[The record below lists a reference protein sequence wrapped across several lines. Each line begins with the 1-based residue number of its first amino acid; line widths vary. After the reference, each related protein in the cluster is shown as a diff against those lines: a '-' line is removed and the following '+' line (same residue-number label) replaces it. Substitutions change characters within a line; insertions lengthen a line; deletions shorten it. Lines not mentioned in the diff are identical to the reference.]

1 MSFEIRE
8 KPETFERALVV
19 GLGMPG
25 ESRRERTALLAEL
38 EDLVSNLGIGI
49 AEVRLEFIREMQAKF
64 LCGIG
69 KAKEIRDLAHAIK
82 ADCVIFDNLLA
93 PSQQREWEE
102 FLETQELEVNG
113 TTVQRKWEGEP
124 IVVMDREE
132 IILDIFAKRARTREA
147 VLQVDLARMQYALP
161 RMAGMWKHLDRQRGG
176 SGGGKGGGAAARG
189 EGEKQIEVD
198 RRLAHER
205 IENIRAELEV
215 VRRQRGTQRKERNRQ
230 GIPTAAIVGYTNAG
244 KSSLLNLITGAGV
257 LAQNILFATLDTTSR
272 KIELPDGQPLV
283 LTDTVGFIRN
293 LPHRLVEAFKSTL
306 EEATLADFL
315 IQVVDASDREA
326 LRHYETTCEVLAEL
340 GAEDKPMVVVWNKI
354 DLIPE
359 DQRDSQLA
367 ALSAKVQ
374 CPSLC
379 MSVPEALGT
388 DSLMQAC
395 VEMLSH
401 RVTTARYRIPLAESR
416 IIAIMHR
423 DGKVLST
430 EYEGNDAL
438 VEAILPREFAAR
450 LESYLI

>member
-8 KPETFERALVV
+8 KPEMVERALLV

-25 ESRRERTALLAEL
+25 DSRRERAALLAEL

-49 AEVRLEFIREMQAKF
+49 VGSMLEFTREIQAKY

-69 KAKEIRDLAHAIK
+69 KTEEIRAKVEELE
-82 ADCVIFDNLLA
+82 ADCLIFDNLLS
-93 PSQQREWEE
+93 PSQQREWEK
-102 FLETQELEVNG
+102 LTNV
-113 TTVQRKWEGEP
+113 TV
-124 IVVMDREE
+124 IDREE
-132 IILDIFAKRARTREA
+132 VILDIFAKRARTREA

-161 RMAGMWKHLDRQRGG
+161 RMTGMWKHLDRQRGG

-198 RRLAHER
+198 RRLARER
-205 IENIRAELEV
+205 IEAIRDELEV

-340 GAEDKPMVVVWNKI
+340 GAADKPMVVVWNKT

-359 DQRDSQLA
+359 DQREELTA
-367 ALSAKVQ
+367 ALTAKVQ
-374 CPSLC
+374 CPC
-379 MSVPEALGT
+379 ITCSVKEERGVEAL
-388 DSLMQAC
+388 MAAC

-401 RVTTARYRIPLAESR
+401 RVSKERYRIPLAESR

-430 EYEGNDAL
+430 EYEDNDAI
-438 VEAILPREFAAR
+438 VEAILPHEFAAR
-450 LESYLI
+450 LESYKI

>member
-8 KPETFERALVV
+8 KPSEFERALLV
-19 GLGMPG
+19 GLGLPG
-25 ESRRERTALLAEL
+25 ESRRERQALLAEL
-38 EDLVSNLGIGI
+38 EDLVRNLGIGI
-49 AEVRLEFIREMQAKF
+49 AHCTLEFTRELQAKY
-64 LCGIG
+64 LCGVG
-69 KAKEIRDLAHAIK
+69 KAEEIRAMAEELD

-93 PSQQREWEE
+93 PSQQREWEK
-102 FLETQELEVNG
+102 LLDVT
-113 TTVQRKWEGEP
+113 
-124 IVVMDREE
+124 VMDREE
-132 IILDIFAKRARTREA
+132 VILDIFAQRARTREA

-205 IENIRAELEV
+205 IEAIRDELEV

-244 KSSLLNLITGAGV
+244 KSSLLNLVTGADV
-257 LAQNILFATLDTTSR
+257 LAKNILFATLDTTSR

-340 GAEDKPMVVVWNKI
+340 GAADKPMVVVWNKT

-359 DQRDSQLA
+359 ELREST
-367 ALSAKVQ
+367 LSALAGQIK
-374 CPSLC
+374 CASIAA
-379 MSVPEALGT
+379 SVLQEQGVEAL
-388 DSLMQAC
+388 LAAC

-423 DGKVLST
+423 DGKVVAT

-450 LESYLI
+450 IEKYRI

>member
-8 KPETFERALVV
+8 KPDMVERALLV

-25 ESRRERTALLAEL
+25 DSRRERTALLAEL
-38 EDLVSNLGIGI
+38 EDLVGNLGIGI
-49 AEVRLEFIREMQAKF
+49 VGTMLEFTREIQAKY
-64 LCGIG
+64 LCGVG
-69 KAKEIRDLAHAIK
+69 KAEEIRARVQELE
-82 ADCVIFDNLLA
+82 ADCVIFDNLLS
-93 PSQQREWEE
+93 PSQQREWEK
-102 FLETQELEVNG
+102 LTNV
-113 TTVQRKWEGEP
+113 TV
-124 IVVMDREE
+124 IDREE
-132 IILDIFAKRARTREA
+132 VILDIFAKRARTREA
-147 VLQVDLARMQYALP
+147 VMQVDLARMQYALP

-205 IENIRAELEV
+205 IEAIRAELEI
-215 VRRQRGTQRKERNRQ
+215 VRRQRGTQRKERTRQ

-244 KSSLLNLITGAGV
+244 KSSLLNLMTGAGV
-257 LAQNILFATLDTTSR
+257 LAQNILFATLETTSR

-283 LTDTVGFIRN
+283 ITDTVGFIRN

-306 EEATLADFL
+306 EEAVLADFL
-315 IQVVDASDREA
+315 IQVVDAGDRDA

-340 GAEDKPMVVVWNKI
+340 GAADKPMVVVWNKC

-359 DQRDSQLA
+359 ELRESTLA
-367 ALSAKVQ
+367 ALQAKVD
-374 CPSLC
+374 CPSLS
-379 MSVPEALGT
+379 MSVLQEQGVEAL
-388 DSLMQAC
+388 LAAC

-401 RVTTARYRIPLAESR
+401 RVEKQRYRIPLAESR

-438 VEAILPREFAAR
+438 VEAILPKEFAAR
-450 LESYLI
+450 LESYRLS

>member
-1 MSFEIRE
+1 MV
-8 KPETFERALVV
+8 ERALLV

-25 ESRRERTALLAEL
+25 DSRRERAALLAEL

-49 AEVRLEFIREMQAKF
+49 VGTMLEFTREMQAKY

-69 KAKEIRDLAHAIK
+69 KAEEIRAKVVELN
-82 ADCVIFDNLLA
+82 ADCLVFDNLLS
-93 PSQQREWEE
+93 PGQQREWEK
-102 FLETQELEVNG
+102 LTNV
-113 TTVQRKWEGEP
+113 TV
-124 IVVMDREE
+124 IDREE
-132 IILDIFAKRARTREA
+132 VILDIFSKRARTREA

-198 RRLAHER
+198 RRLARDR
-205 IENIRAELEV
+205 IEAIRDELEV

-244 KSSLLNLITGAGV
+244 KSSLLNLVTGAGV

-340 GAEDKPMVVVWNKI
+340 GASDKPMVVVWNKT

-359 DQRDSQLA
+359 EQRADQLA

-374 CPSLC
+374 CPC
-379 MSVPEALGT
+379 IACSVKEEQGVEAL
-388 DSLMQAC
+388 MAAC

-401 RVTTARYRIPLAESR
+401 RVSKEHYRIPLAESR

-430 EYEGNDAL
+430 EYEGNDAI

-450 LESYLI
+450 LESYKI

>member
-8 KPETFERALVV
+8 KPEMVERALLV

-25 ESRRERTALLAEL
+25 DSRRERTALLAEL

-49 AEVRLEFIREMQAKF
+49 VGTMLEFTREIQAKY

-69 KAKEIRDLAHAIK
+69 KAEEIRAKVEELD
-82 ADCVIFDNLLA
+82 ADCVIFDNLLS
-93 PSQQREWEE
+93 PSQQREWEK
-102 FLETQELEVNG
+102 LTNV
-113 TTVQRKWEGEP
+113 TV
-124 IVVMDREE
+124 IDREE
-132 IILDIFAKRARTREA
+132 VILDIFAKRARTREA
-147 VLQVDLARMQYALP
+147 VMQVDLARMQYALP
-161 RMAGMWKHLDRQRGG
+161 RMAGMWQHLDRQRGG

-198 RRLAHER
+198 RRLARER
-205 IENIRAELEV
+205 IEAIRDELEV
-215 VRRQRGTQRKERNRQ
+215 VRRQRGTQRKERTRQ

-244 KSSLLNLITGAGV
+244 KSSLLNLVTGAGV

-272 KIELPDGQPLV
+272 KVELPDGQPLV

-306 EEATLADFL
+306 EEAVLADFL
-315 IQVVDASDREA
+315 IQVVDASDEDA
-326 LRHYETTCEVLAEL
+326 LRHYETTCEVLNSL
-340 GAEDKPMVVVWNKI
+340 GAQDKPMVVVWNKC

-359 DQRDSQLA
+359 EVREVTLA
-367 ALSAKVQ
+367 ALAAKVD
-374 CPSLC
+374 CPSLT
-379 MSVPEALGT
+379 MSVVQEKGVDA
-388 DSLMQAC
+388 LMQAC

-401 RVTTARYRIPLAESR
+401 RVERQTYRIPLAESR

-423 DGKVLST
+423 DGKVLNT

-438 VEAILPREFAAR
+438 VEAILPKEFAAR
-450 LESYLI
+450 IAQYRV

>member
-8 KPETFERALVV
+8 KPEMVERALLV

-25 ESRRERTALLAEL
+25 DSRRERAALLAEL

-49 AEVRLEFIREMQAKF
+49 VGTMLEFTREMQAKY

-69 KAKEIRDLAHAIK
+69 KAEEIRAKVVELN
-82 ADCVIFDNLLA
+82 ADCLVFDNLLS
-93 PSQQREWEE
+93 PGQQREWEK
-102 FLETQELEVNG
+102 LTNV
-113 TTVQRKWEGEP
+113 TV
-124 IVVMDREE
+124 IDREE
-132 IILDIFAKRARTREA
+132 VILDIFSKRARTREA

-198 RRLAHER
+198 RRLARDR
-205 IENIRAELEV
+205 IEAIRDELEV

-244 KSSLLNLITGAGV
+244 KSSLLNLVTGAGV

-340 GAEDKPMVVVWNKI
+340 GASDKPMVVVWNKT

-359 DQRDSQLA
+359 EQRADQLA
-367 ALSAKVQ
+367 ALIAKVQ
-374 CPSLC
+374 CPC
-379 MSVPEALGT
+379 IACSVKEEQGVEAL
-388 DSLMQAC
+388 MAAC

-401 RVTTARYRIPLAESR
+401 RVSKEHYRIPLAESR

-430 EYEGNDAL
+430 EYEGNDAI

-450 LESYLI
+450 LESYKI

>member
-8 KPETFERALVV
+8 KPEMVERALLV

-25 ESRRERTALLAEL
+25 DSRRERTALLAEL

-49 AEVRLEFIREMQAKF
+49 VGTMLEFTREIQAKY

-69 KAKEIRDLAHAIK
+69 KAEEIRARVEELN
-82 ADCVIFDNLLA
+82 ADCLIFDNLLS
-93 PSQQREWEE
+93 PSQQREWEK
-102 FLETQELEVNG
+102 LVNV
-113 TTVQRKWEGEP
+113 TV
-124 IVVMDREE
+124 IDREE
-132 IILDIFAKRARTREA
+132 VILDIFAKRARTREA
-147 VLQVDLARMQYALP
+147 VMQVDLARMQYALP
-161 RMAGMWKHLDRQRGG
+161 RMTGMWKHLDRQRGG
-176 SGGGKGGGAAARG
+176 SGGGTGGGAAARG

-198 RRLAHER
+198 RRLARER
-205 IENIRAELEV
+205 IEAIRDELEV
-215 VRRQRGTQRKERNRQ
+215 VRRQRGTQRKERTRQ

-306 EEATLADFL
+306 EEAVLADFL
-315 IQVVDASDREA
+315 IQVVDASDEDA
-326 LRHYETTCEVLAEL
+326 LRHYETTCEVLASL
-340 GAEDKPMVVVWNKI
+340 GAEDKPMVVVWNKC

-359 DQRDSQLA
+359 DVREVTLQ
-367 ALSAKVQ
+367 ALSSKLN
-374 CPSLC
+374 CPSLS
-379 MSVPEALGT
+379 MSVLENKGVENLLA
-388 DSLMQAC
+388 SC

-401 RVTTARYRIPLAESR
+401 RVERQTYRIPLAESR

-423 DGKVLST
+423 DGKVLNT
-430 EYEGNDAL
+430 EYEGNDAI
-438 VEAILPREFAAR
+438 VEAILPKEFAAR
-450 LESYLI
+450 IANYRV

>member
-8 KPETFERALVV
+8 KPETFERALLV
-19 GLGMPG
+19 GLGLPG
-25 ESRRERTALLAEL
+25 ESRHERAALLAEL
-38 EDLVSNLGIGI
+38 VDLVENLGIGI
-49 AEVRLEFIREMQAKF
+49 AEHELVFTRELQAKY
-64 LCGIG
+64 LCGTG
-69 KAKEIRDLAHAIK
+69 KADEIRDRAWALK
-82 ADCVIFDNLLA
+82 ADCVIFDNLLS
-93 PSQQREWEE
+93 PSQQREWEK
-102 FLETQELEVNG
+102 LVEVP
-113 TTVQRKWEGEP
+113 V
-124 IVVMDREE
+124 IDREE

-147 VLQVDLARMQYALP
+147 VMQVDLARMQYALP

-205 IENIRAELEV
+205 IESIRAELET
-215 VRRQRGTQRKERNRQ
+215 VRRQRGTQRQSRLRQ
-230 GIPTAAIVGYTNAG
+230 GIPGAAIVGYTNAG
-244 KSSLLNLITGAGV
+244 KSSLLNLVTGAGV

-315 IQVVDASDREA
+315 IQVVDASDRDA
-326 LRHYETTCEVLAEL
+326 LRHYETTCEVLASL
-340 GAEDKPMVVVWNKI
+340 GAQDKPMVVVWNKI
-354 DLIPE
+354 DQLP
-359 DQRDSQLA
+359 DDMRDATLA
-367 ALSAKVQ
+367 ALAAKVKE
-374 CPSLC
+374 PSVF
-379 MSVPEALGT
+379 MSVKAEQGVPELFA
-388 DSLMQAC
+388 AC

-401 RVTTARYRIPLAESR
+401 RVTTVRYRIPLAESR
-416 IIAIMHR
+416 LIALMHR

-450 LESYLI
+450 LEPYRM

>member
-8 KPETFERALVV
+8 KPEMVERALLV

-25 ESRRERTALLAEL
+25 DSRRERSALLAEL

-49 AEVRLEFIREMQAKF
+49 VGTMLEFTREVQAKY

-69 KAKEIRDLAHAIK
+69 KAEEIRARVEELQ
-82 ADCVIFDNLLA
+82 ADCVIFDNLLS
-93 PSQQREWEE
+93 PSQQREWEK
-102 FLETQELEVNG
+102 LTNV
-113 TTVQRKWEGEP
+113 TV
-124 IVVMDREE
+124 IDREE
-132 IILDIFAKRARTREA
+132 VILDIFAKRARTREA
-147 VLQVDLARMQYALP
+147 VMQVDLARMQYALP
-161 RMAGMWKHLDRQRGG
+161 RMTGMWKHLDRQRGG

-198 RRLAHER
+198 RRLARER
-205 IENIRAELEV
+205 IESIRAELEV
-215 VRRQRGTQRKERNRQ
+215 VRRQRGTQRKERTRQ

-244 KSSLLNLITGAGV
+244 KSSLLTLITGAGV

-306 EEATLADFL
+306 EEAVLADFL
-315 IQVVDASDREA
+315 IQVVDASDEDA
-326 LRHYETTCEVLAEL
+326 LRHYETTCEVLNSL
-340 GAEDKPMVVVWNKI
+340 GAQDKPMVVVWNKC

-359 DQRDSQLA
+359 EVREVTLQ
-367 ALSAKVQ
+367 ALSAKLS
-374 CPSLC
+374 CPSLQ
-379 MSVPEALGT
+379 MSVVQEMGVEAL
-388 DSLMQAC
+388 LAAC

-401 RVTTARYRIPLAESR
+401 RVEKQKYRIPMAESR
-416 IIAIMHR
+416 LVAIMHR

-430 EYEGNDAL
+430 EYEGNDAI
-438 VEAILPREFAAR
+438 VEAILPKEFAAR
-450 LESYLI
+450 IESYRI

>member
-1 MSFEIRE
+1 M
-8 KPETFERALVV
+8 
-19 GLGMPG
+19 
-25 ESRRERTALLAEL
+25 
-38 EDLVSNLGIGI
+38 
-49 AEVRLEFIREMQAKF
+49 
-64 LCGIG
+64 
-69 KAKEIRDLAHAIK
+69 
-82 ADCVIFDNLLA
+82 
-93 PSQQREWEE
+93 
-102 FLETQELEVNG
+102 
-113 TTVQRKWEGEP
+113 
-124 IVVMDREE
+124 
-132 IILDIFAKRARTREA
+132 
-147 VLQVDLARMQYALP
+147 
-161 RMAGMWKHLDRQRGG
+161 
-176 SGGGKGGGAAARG
+176 
-189 EGEKQIEVD
+189 
-198 RRLAHER
+198 
-205 IENIRAELEV
+205 
-215 VRRQRGTQRKERNRQ
+215 
-230 GIPTAAIVGYTNAG
+230 
-244 KSSLLNLITGAGV
+244 
-257 LAQNILFATLDTTSR
+257 
-272 KIELPDGQPLV
+272 
-283 LTDTVGFIRN
+283 
-293 LPHRLVEAFKSTL
+293 
-306 EEATLADFL
+306 ADFL

-388 DSLMQAC
+388 DALMQAC

>member
-8 KPETFERALVV
+8 KPEMVERALLV

-25 ESRRERTALLAEL
+25 DSRRERTALLAEL

-49 AEVRLEFIREMQAKF
+49 VGTMLEFTREIQAKY

-69 KAKEIRDLAHAIK
+69 KAEEIRARVEELN
-82 ADCVIFDNLLA
+82 ADCLIFDNLLS
-93 PSQQREWEE
+93 PSQQREWEK
-102 FLETQELEVNG
+102 LVNV
-113 TTVQRKWEGEP
+113 TV
-124 IVVMDREE
+124 IDREE
-132 IILDIFAKRARTREA
+132 VILDIFAKRARTREA
-147 VLQVDLARMQYALP
+147 VMQVDLARMQYALP
-161 RMAGMWKHLDRQRGG
+161 RMTGMWKHLDRQRGG

-198 RRLAHER
+198 RRLARER
-205 IENIRAELEV
+205 IEAIRDELEV
-215 VRRQRGTQRKERNRQ
+215 VRRQRGTQRKERTRQ

-306 EEATLADFL
+306 EEAVLADFL
-315 IQVVDASDREA
+315 IQVVDASDEDA
-326 LRHYETTCEVLAEL
+326 LRHYETTCEVLASL
-340 GAEDKPMVVVWNKI
+340 GAEDKPMVVVWNKC

-359 DQRDSQLA
+359 DVREVTLQ
-367 ALSAKVQ
+367 ALSSKLN
-374 CPSLC
+374 CPSLS
-379 MSVPEALGT
+379 MSVLENKGVENLLA
-388 DSLMQAC
+388 SC

-401 RVTTARYRIPLAESR
+401 RVERQTYRIPLAESR

-423 DGKVLST
+423 DGKVLNT
-430 EYEGNDAL
+430 EYEGNDAI
-438 VEAILPREFAAR
+438 VEALLPKEFAAR
-450 LESYLI
+450 IANYRV

>member
-1 MSFEIRE
+1 MV
-8 KPETFERALVV
+8 ERALLV

-25 ESRRERTALLAEL
+25 DSRRERAALLAEL

-49 AEVRLEFIREMQAKF
+49 VGTMLEFTREMQAKY

-69 KAKEIRDLAHAIK
+69 KAEEIRAKVVELN
-82 ADCVIFDNLLA
+82 ADCLVFDNLLS
-93 PSQQREWEE
+93 PGQQREWEK
-102 FLETQELEVNG
+102 LTNV
-113 TTVQRKWEGEP
+113 TV
-124 IVVMDREE
+124 IDREE
-132 IILDIFAKRARTREA
+132 VILDIFSKRARTREA

-198 RRLAHER
+198 RRLARDR
-205 IENIRAELEV
+205 IEAIRDELEV

-244 KSSLLNLITGAGV
+244 KSSLLNLVTGAGV

-340 GAEDKPMVVVWNKI
+340 GAADKPMVVVWNKT

-359 DQRDSQLA
+359 EQRADQLA

-374 CPSLC
+374 CPC
-379 MSVPEALGT
+379 IACSVKEEQGVET
-388 DSLMQAC
+388 LMAAC

-401 RVTTARYRIPLAESR
+401 RVSKEHYRIPLAESR

-430 EYEGNDAL
+430 EYEGNDAI

-450 LESYLI
+450 LESYKI

>member
-8 KPETFERALVV
+8 KPEMVERALLV

-25 ESRRERTALLAEL
+25 DSRRERTALLAEL

-49 AEVRLEFIREMQAKF
+49 VGTMLEFTREIQAKY

-69 KAKEIRDLAHAIK
+69 KAEEIRARVEELN
-82 ADCVIFDNLLA
+82 ADCLIFDNLLS
-93 PSQQREWEE
+93 PSQQREWEK
-102 FLETQELEVNG
+102 LVNV
-113 TTVQRKWEGEP
+113 TV
-124 IVVMDREE
+124 IDREE
-132 IILDIFAKRARTREA
+132 VILDIFAKRARTREA
-147 VLQVDLARMQYALP
+147 VMQVDLARMQYALP
-161 RMAGMWKHLDRQRGG
+161 RMTGMWKHLDRQRGG

-198 RRLAHER
+198 RRLARER
-205 IENIRAELEV
+205 IEAIRDELEV
-215 VRRQRGTQRKERNRQ
+215 IRRQRGTQRKERTRQ

-306 EEATLADFL
+306 EEAVLADFL
-315 IQVVDASDREA
+315 IQVVDASDEDA
-326 LRHYETTCEVLAEL
+326 LRHYETTCEVLASL
-340 GAEDKPMVVVWNKI
+340 GAEDKPMVVVWNKC

-359 DQRDSQLA
+359 DVREVTLQ
-367 ALSAKVQ
+367 ALSSKLN
-374 CPSLC
+374 CPSLS
-379 MSVPEALGT
+379 MSVLENKGVENLLA
-388 DSLMQAC
+388 SC

-401 RVTTARYRIPLAESR
+401 RVERQTYRIPLAESR

-423 DGKVLST
+423 DGKVLNT
-430 EYEGNDAL
+430 EYEGNDAI
-438 VEAILPREFAAR
+438 VEAILPKEFAAR
-450 LESYLI
+450 IANYRV

>member
-8 KPETFERALVV
+8 KPEMVERALLV

-25 ESRRERTALLAEL
+25 DSRRERAALLAEL

-49 AEVRLEFIREMQAKF
+49 VGTMLEFTREMQAKY

-69 KAKEIRDLAHAIK
+69 KAEEIRAKVVELN
-82 ADCVIFDNLLA
+82 ADCLVFDNLLS
-93 PSQQREWEE
+93 PGQQREWEK
-102 FLETQELEVNG
+102 LTNV
-113 TTVQRKWEGEP
+113 TV
-124 IVVMDREE
+124 IDREE
-132 IILDIFAKRARTREA
+132 VILDIFSKRARTREA

-198 RRLAHER
+198 RRLARDR
-205 IENIRAELEV
+205 IEAIRDELEV

-244 KSSLLNLITGAGV
+244 KSSLLNLVTGAGV

-340 GAEDKPMVVVWNKI
+340 GAADKPMVVVWNKT

-359 DQRDSQLA
+359 EQRADQLA

-374 CPSLC
+374 CPC
-379 MSVPEALGT
+379 IACSVKEEQGVET
-388 DSLMQAC
+388 LMAAC

-401 RVTTARYRIPLAESR
+401 RVSKEHYRIPLAESR

-430 EYEGNDAL
+430 EYEGNDAI

-450 LESYLI
+450 LESYKI

>member
-8 KPETFERALVV
+8 KPEMVERALLV

-25 ESRRERTALLAEL
+25 DSRRERTALLAEL

-49 AEVRLEFIREMQAKF
+49 VGTMLEFTREIQAKY

-69 KAKEIRDLAHAIK
+69 KAEEIRARVEELN
-82 ADCVIFDNLLA
+82 ADCLIFDNLLS
-93 PSQQREWEE
+93 PSQQREWEK
-102 FLETQELEVNG
+102 LANV
-113 TTVQRKWEGEP
+113 TV
-124 IVVMDREE
+124 IDREE
-132 IILDIFAKRARTREA
+132 VILDIFAKRARTREA
-147 VLQVDLARMQYALP
+147 VMQVDLARMQYALP
-161 RMAGMWKHLDRQRGG
+161 RMTGMWKHLDRQRGG

-198 RRLAHER
+198 RRLARER
-205 IENIRAELEV
+205 IEAIRDELEV
-215 VRRQRGTQRKERNRQ
+215 VRRQRGTQRKERTRQ

-306 EEATLADFL
+306 EEAVLADFL
-315 IQVVDASDREA
+315 IQVVDASDEDA
-326 LRHYETTCEVLAEL
+326 LRHYETTCEVLASL
-340 GAEDKPMVVVWNKI
+340 GAEDKPMVVVWNKC

-359 DQRDSQLA
+359 DVREVTLQ
-367 ALSAKVQ
+367 ALSSKLN
-374 CPSLC
+374 CPSLS
-379 MSVPEALGT
+379 MSVLENKGVENLLA
-388 DSLMQAC
+388 SC

-401 RVTTARYRIPLAESR
+401 RVERQTYRIPMAESR

-423 DGKVLST
+423 DGKVLNT
-430 EYEGNDAL
+430 EYEGNDAI
-438 VEAILPREFAAR
+438 VEAILPKEFAAR
-450 LESYLI
+450 IANYRA

>member
-8 KPETFERALVV
+8 KPETFERALLV
-19 GLGMPG
+19 GLGLPG
-25 ESRRERTALLAEL
+25 ESRHERAALLAEL
-38 EDLVSNLGIGI
+38 VDLVENLGIGI
-49 AEVRLEFIREMQAKF
+49 AEHELVFTRELQAKY
-64 LCGIG
+64 LCGTG
-69 KAKEIRDLAHAIK
+69 KADEIRDRAWALN
-82 ADCVIFDNLLA
+82 ADCVIFDNLLS
-93 PSQQREWEE
+93 PSQQREWEK
-102 FLETQELEVNG
+102 LVEVP
-113 TTVQRKWEGEP
+113 V
-124 IVVMDREE
+124 IDREE

-147 VLQVDLARMQYALP
+147 VMQVDLARMQYALP

-205 IENIRAELEV
+205 IESIRAELET
-215 VRRQRGTQRKERNRQ
+215 VRRQRGTQRQSRLRQ
-230 GIPTAAIVGYTNAG
+230 GIPGAAIVGYTNAG
-244 KSSLLNLITGAGV
+244 KSSLLNLVTGAGV

-315 IQVVDASDREA
+315 IQVVDASDRDA
-326 LRHYETTCEVLAEL
+326 LRHYETTCEVLASL
-340 GAEDKPMVVVWNKI
+340 GAQDKPMVVVWNKI
-354 DLIPE
+354 DQLP
-359 DQRDSQLA
+359 DDMRDATLA
-367 ALSAKVQ
+367 ALAAKVKE
-374 CPSLC
+374 PSVF
-379 MSVPEALGT
+379 MSVKAEQGVPELFA
-388 DSLMQAC
+388 AC

-401 RVTTARYRIPLAESR
+401 RVTTVRYRIPLAESR
-416 IIAIMHR
+416 LIALMHR

-450 LESYLI
+450 LEPYRM

>member
-8 KPETFERALVV
+8 KPEMVERALLV

-25 ESRRERTALLAEL
+25 DSRRERTALLAEL

-49 AEVRLEFIREMQAKF
+49 VGTMLEFTREVQAKY

-69 KAKEIRDLAHAIK
+69 KAEEIRAKVQELN
-82 ADCVIFDNLLA
+82 ADCLIFDNLLS
-93 PSQQREWEE
+93 PSQQREWEK
-102 FLETQELEVNG
+102 LADV
-113 TTVQRKWEGEP
+113 TV
-124 IVVMDREE
+124 IDREE
-132 IILDIFAKRARTREA
+132 VILDIFAKRARTREA
-147 VLQVDLARMQYALP
+147 VMQVDLARMQYALP
-161 RMAGMWKHLDRQRGG
+161 RMTGMWKHLDRQRGG

-198 RRLAHER
+198 RRLARER
-205 IENIRAELEV
+205 IEAIRDELEV
-215 VRRQRGTQRKERNRQ
+215 VRRQRGTQRKERTRQ

-306 EEATLADFL
+306 EEAVLADFL
-315 IQVVDASDREA
+315 IQVVDASDEDA
-326 LRHYETTCEVLAEL
+326 LRHYETTCEVLASL
-340 GAEDKPMVVVWNKI
+340 GAAEKPMVVVWNKC

-359 DQRDSQLA
+359 DLREVTLA
-367 ALSAKVQ
+367 ALAAKVN
-374 CPSLC
+374 CPSLT
-379 MSVPEALGT
+379 MSVVQEQGVDAL
-388 DSLMQAC
+388 LAAC

-401 RVTTARYRIPLAESR
+401 RVERQTYRIPLAESR

-423 DGKVLST
+423 DGKVLNT

-438 VEAILPREFAAR
+438 VEAILPKEFAAR
-450 LESYLI
+450 IAQYRV

>member
-1 MSFEIRE
+1 MV
-8 KPETFERALVV
+8 ERALLV

-25 ESRRERTALLAEL
+25 DSRRERAALLAEL

-49 AEVRLEFIREMQAKF
+49 VGTMLEFTREMQAKY

-69 KAKEIRDLAHAIK
+69 KAEEIRAKVVELN
-82 ADCVIFDNLLA
+82 ADCLVFDNLLS
-93 PSQQREWEE
+93 PGQQREWEK
-102 FLETQELEVNG
+102 LTNV
-113 TTVQRKWEGEP
+113 TV
-124 IVVMDREE
+124 IDREE
-132 IILDIFAKRARTREA
+132 VILDIFSKRARTREA

-198 RRLAHER
+198 RRLARDR
-205 IENIRAELEV
+205 IEAIRDELEV

-244 KSSLLNLITGAGV
+244 KSSLLNLVTGAGV

-340 GAEDKPMVVVWNKI
+340 GASDKPMVVVWNKT

-359 DQRDSQLA
+359 EQRADQLA

-374 CPSLC
+374 CPC
-379 MSVPEALGT
+379 IACSVKEEQGVEAL
-388 DSLMQAC
+388 MAAC

-401 RVTTARYRIPLAESR
+401 RVSKEHYRIPLAESR

-430 EYEGNDAL
+430 EYECNDAI

-450 LESYLI
+450 LESYKI